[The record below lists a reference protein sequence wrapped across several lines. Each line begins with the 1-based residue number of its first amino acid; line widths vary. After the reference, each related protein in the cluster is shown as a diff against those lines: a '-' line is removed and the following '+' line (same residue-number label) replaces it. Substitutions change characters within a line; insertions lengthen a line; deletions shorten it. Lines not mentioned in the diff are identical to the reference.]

1 MACNIADLESNTPRA
16 DEKKSLLAP
25 VRDARELPSEDVAW
39 MARLDD
45 DVLVSSLSIPGTHD
59 SAAYTQPWPFVATQT
74 MNIEEQLNAGIR
86 YFDLR
91 CGIVK
96 NTTEMVHGPRL
107 LGLRLQKVLDTM
119 YKWLDS
125 HTTEGLIVQIKE
137 DRKSE
142 QSTIHFAQSI
152 FENIAS
158 RSERWRTAN
167 TTPSIGELRGKIQLF
182 RRYNGPSRMAYG
194 IDVTQWQV
202 RQICELMSL
211 MAG

>member
-1 MACNIADLESNTPRA
+1 MAQEIADLEWHDSMA

-25 VRDARELPSEDVAW
+25 FHDAKGLPAADVAW

-45 DVLVSSLSIPGTHD
+45 DVLVSALSIPGTHD

-74 MNIEEQLNAGIR
+74 MDIEEQLNAGIR

-119 YKWLDS
+119 YIWLDF
-125 HTTEGLIVQIKE
+125 HTTEGLVVQIKE

-142 QSTIHFAQSI
+142 QSTIHFSQSI
-152 FENIAS
+152 YENIAS
-158 RSERWRTAN
+158 RSEHWRTAN
-167 TTPSIGELRGKIQLF
+167 TTPSMGELRGKIQLL

-202 RQICELMSL
+202 RMICDSVSL
-211 MAG
+211 IAG